1 MSKTTTKEGIPNGV
15 KLEVT
20 ALIDQDMWVELQKQ
34 GWTDRHLIM
43 AIKKSITF
51 IKTVS
56 GDLSHVPLFDIMS
69 VELLKYY

>member
-1 MSKTTTKEGIPNGV
+1 MTTKTTKAKIPDGV

-20 ALIDQDMWVELQKQ
+20 ALIDHDMWAELQKQ
-34 GWTDRHLIM
+34 GWTDKDLEG

-51 IKTVS
+51 RNTVS